1 MHKRS
6 YLITI
11 VRHKLSKPPEFVY
24 RLYSLLFVAVLAVT
38 ACSTAPER
46 PQTPAEDPL
55 AQAARSSVERGDYLA
70 AAQLYLSESK
80 TAPEKQRL
88 PLRLSAAEYL
98 AQGQHWEQMAQVLNS
113 IDPDRLDA
121 LQQKRYQLLDA
132 QRALAGHQPDVA
144 LQLLENIISPE
155 SLPDRGQ
162 RYYLLRAE
170 AYAMT
175 GNALEAARQLIWL
188 DGLLEDL
195 QQKLENQ
202 YRIWEQ
208 LSTLSEASLQQL
220 RTSPPPDQLS
230 GWMELVLISRQN
242 RTDRQQ
248 WAVELDSWRARYPGH
263 SAETALLPDI
273 LNQVERFGV
282 RAKHIAVLL
291 PLSGRAGESAA
302 AIRDGMMA
310 AYYQDELETPELRFY
325 DTSTNPPLV
334 AALYQQAVEDG
345 ADFVVGPLLKDNI
358 QQLEQ
363 SGQLTVAVLAL
374 NHTGEEHSGDLP
386 LYHFG
391 LTPEDEARQ
400 VAEKIIS
407 DGHRQVIA
415 LVPDNGWG
423 QRVLTAFREQLAALD
438 GEVLETGRYTAN
450 SADFKTP
457 IQAALNLDTSKNRH
471 RSLERLLGQKL
482 EYEPRRR
489 QDAEAVFLLAF
500 AKQARQLKPQLR
512 FHHAGDIP
520 VYATSHVFGARSTAS
535 IDRDMD
541 GLFFCDI
548 PWVLDDEGQWADQRK
563 KLRSAWP
570 GRNQQHQRL
579 FALGFDAYQVIPWLD
594 TLSMPGF
601 DSFPGATGI
610 LTLDH
615 QKQLHRALEWA
626 QFHEGAPRKIT
637 STEGHHEQEENWPPR

>member
-1 MHKRS
+1 MYKR
-6 YLITI
+6 
-11 VRHKLSKPPEFVY
+11 
-24 RLYSLLFVAVLAVT
+24 
-38 ACSTAPER
+38 
-46 PQTPAEDPL
+46 Q
-55 AQAARSSVERGDYLA
+55 
-70 AAQLYLSESK
+70 
-80 TAPEKQRL
+80 
-88 PLRLSAAEYL
+88 
-98 AQGQHWEQMAQVLNS
+98 
-113 IDPDRLDA
+113 
-121 LQQKRYQLLDA
+121 
-132 QRALAGHQPDVA
+132 
-144 LQLLENIISPE
+144 
-155 SLPDRGQ
+155 
-162 RYYLLRAE
+162 
-170 AYAMT
+170 
-175 GNALEAARQLIWL
+175 
-188 DGLLEDL
+188 
-195 QQKLENQ
+195 
-202 YRIWEQ
+202 
-208 LSTLSEASLQQL
+208 
-220 RTSPPPDQLS
+220 
-230 GWMELVLISRQN
+230 
-242 RTDRQQ
+242 DRQQ
-248 WAVELDSWRARYPGH
+248 WTVELDSWRARYPGH

-325 DTSTNPPLV
+325 DTSTNPPLM

-374 NHTGEEHSGDLP
+374 NHTGEEHSDDLLP

-391 LTPEDEARQ
+391 LAPEDEARQ
-400 VAEKIIS
+400 VAEKIIN

-423 QRVLTAFREQLAALD
+423 QRVLTAFQEQLAALD
-438 GEVLETGRYTAN
+438 GEVLETGHYAAD

-471 RSLERLLGQKL
+471 RSLEHLLGQKL

-520 VYATSHVFGARSTAS
+520 VYATSHVFGTRSTAS

-548 PWVLDDEGQWADQRK
+548 PWVLDHEGQWADQRE

-610 LTLDH
+610 LTLDQ

-637 STEGHHEQEENWPPR
+637 STEGHHEQEQNWPPR